1 MKIHLILSTD
11 KNLKVYDWTPFYN
24 KKSGSDIINIIEKD
38 NLISHS
44 LDALNIEG
52 WHVKSTF
59 NDNKYFYF
67 LLVKNIEIERKY
79 SLLNNNLSEDNGS
92 EDNQLEDYQLEDNQ
106 LEDNLLEDN
115 QLEDNLLEDNLLE
128 DNQSDIMDDKL
139 LTQTRK
145 MSQYVNIVPNSSD
158 EELDYNYLT
167 IDNTNN

>member
-92 EDNQLEDYQLEDNQ
+92 EDNGSEDNGSEDNGSEDNQ
-106 LEDNLLEDN
+106 LVNNE
-115 QLEDNLLEDNLLE
+115 
-128 DNQSDIMDDKL
+128 SDIMDDKL

-167 IDNTNN
+167 IDNTNI